1 MKYLYLLLCTLLGFD
16 VMAQTSQPSEFTK
29 IRQELQKKWPDN
41 RTVNLVFHGHSVPSG
56 YANTPN
62 VKTLQAYPHQVLEAV
77 KEMYPYAVVN
87 SITTS
92 IGGENAEQGAKRFR
106 REVLPHRPDV
116 LFIDYA
122 LNDRS
127 IGLERAQ
134 KAWEKMIKEAQKQHI
149 KVILFTPTPDLT
161 EDILDDNSPLEQHS
175 RQIRRLAHAYKTGL
189 IDSYATFKEK
199 RKNGEDL
206 KIYMSQSNHPNEKGH
221 HVVAELILN
230 YFFNETQWNE
240 YYQKQTVKIM
250 KKVADWQLMNF
261 ENQVRKGSQWTN
273 SHAYWAWTNA
283 TMYIG
288 MAEWAE
294 MSDDPK
300 YWNFLLTIGEKN
312 QWQTGPSIYF
322 ADDIC
327 IIQPYAMLFNKYK
340 EPRMIKKSV
349 ETLDTLIANPRHNSL
364 SYYADG
370 SHSRWCWCDALF
382 MAPTSF
388 ARIGKATGEPKYLE
402 FMDKELRITYDSL
415 YSATDSLFFR
425 DTRYINMREQNGEKV
440 FWGRGNGWVTGALTF
455 IIDNMPAQYPSRT
468 FYISLFRQ
476 MMKKIST
483 LQDKQ
488 GFWHSSLLDTIS
500 YPMPEASASGFFTY
514 SLFWGLNHGYLEKEE
529 YLPIAKKAW
538 NALASVVHED
548 GKIGYVQPI
557 GADPKKVDM
566 NDTEVYGTGAF
577 LLAATEYVKYLKHTK

>member
-16 VMAQTSQPSEFTK
+16 VMAQTGQSFEFTQ

-77 KEMYPYAVVN
+77 KEIYPYAVVN

-92 IGGENAEQGAKRFR
+92 IGGENAEQGAKRFKQ
-106 REVLPHRPDV
+106 EVLPHRPDI

-127 IGLERAQ
+127 IGLERAL
-134 KAWEKMIKEAQKQHI
+134 KAWEKMIKEAQKQNI
-149 KVILFTPTPDLT
+149 PIILLTPTPDLT

-175 RQIRRLAHAYKTGL
+175 RQIRRLAHDYKTGL

-221 HVVAELILN
+221 QVVTRLILN
-230 YFFNETQWNE
+230 YFFEEAQWNE
-240 YYQKQTVKIM
+240 YCQNQTMTIM
-250 KKVADWQLMNF
+250 KKIADWQLMNF

-349 ETLDTLIANPRHNSL
+349 KTLDTLIANPRHNSL

-388 ARIGKATGEPKYLE
+388 ARIGKITGEPKYFE
-402 FMDKELRITYDSL
+402 FMDKEFQITYDSL
-415 YSATDSLFFR
+415 YSVADSLFFR
-425 DTRYINMREQNGEKV
+425 DTRYILGTRKRLGNRGTDLHHRQHACPTSLTRFLYQSFQANAEKD
-440 FWGRGNGWVTGALTF
+440 
-455 IIDNMPAQYPSRT
+455 IY
-468 FYISLFRQ
+468 
-476 MMKKIST
+476 
-483 LQDKQ
+483 
-488 GFWHSSLLDTIS
+488 
-500 YPMPEASASGFFTY
+500 ASG
-514 SLFWGLNHGYLEKEE
+514 
-529 YLPIAKKAW
+529 
-538 NALASVVHED
+538 
-548 GKIGYVQPI
+548 
-557 GADPKKVDM
+557 
-566 NDTEVYGTGAF
+566 
-577 LLAATEYVKYLKHTK
+577 